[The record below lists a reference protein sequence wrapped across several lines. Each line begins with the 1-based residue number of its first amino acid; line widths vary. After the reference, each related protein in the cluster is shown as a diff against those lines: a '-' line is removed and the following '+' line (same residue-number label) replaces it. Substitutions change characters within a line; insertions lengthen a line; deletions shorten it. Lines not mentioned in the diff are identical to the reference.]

1 MEYLQITV
9 DTKESVMLVNA
20 SSLSGFSITEEDYR
34 EFKRWRDTI
43 LETCG
48 LVDFS
53 EDSIV
58 MLSMGALHS
67 EYCNAVNYRAVIK
80 KMIQVYYY
88 VQSQEIVDD
97 SYLVD
102 MILFCFKQKKGN
114 IDRDFA
120 TIVNSNVR
128 KKKDIRYE

>member
-1 MEYLQITV
+1 MEYLQVTV
-9 DTKESVMLVNA
+9 DTKESVMLMNA
-20 SSLSGFSITEEDYR
+20 SSLSGFSITEEDYGV
-34 EFKRWRDTI
+34 FKRWRDNV
-43 LETCG
+43 LETYG

-58 MLSMGALHS
+58 MLGMGALHS
-67 EYCNAVNYRAVIK
+67 EYCNAMNYRIVIK

-88 VQSQEIVDD
+88 VQSKGIVDD

-102 MILFCFKQKKGN
+102 MILYCFKQKKGN
-114 IDRDFA
+114 VDRDFA
-120 TIVNSNVR
+120 AIVNTNVR